1 MITLLEVPTPI
12 RTHAVVMVRVTLKE
26 KKQLQKAAL
35 LAGRKTADFV
45 RFNALKAAEA
55 EIAKAASET
64 RGN

>member
-1 MITLLEVPTPI
+1 
-12 RTHAVVMVRVTLKE
+12 MVRVTLKE

-55 EIAKAASET
+55 EIEKSQ
-64 RGN
+64 GSG